1 MANRKPYSPRT
12 VNRHDQDLSN
22 IKPMSK
28 KIKTILVDDERLSR
42 QELKYLLQDYP
53 DIQIID
59 EAENVDEAIEKI
71 HRLQPDL
78 IFLDIEM
85 PEKNGFDLLDELE
98 FIPKIVFVTAY
109 NQYAIQ
115 AFESEAMDYL
125 LKPMKAERLSRTI
138 EKLRAEIQQ
147 TRVSEAV
154 SEGRL
159 PPDKRIFL
167 KDGDKCYFV
176 RLTEIYMIE
185 SVGNYCR
192 FHFGSNRPMIHRS
205 LNKIQERLDPNIFFR
220 ANRQQIINTEYIAD
234 IDSYYKGGM
243 KVVLNNG
250 IELEISTRN
259 SVAFKEMMGI

>member
-1 MANRKPYSPRT
+1 MANRKPYSPRA
-12 VNRHDQDLSN
+12 VDRQYQDLSN
-22 IKPMSK
+22 VKPMSK
-28 KIKTILVDDERLSR
+28 KIKTILVDDERLAR
-42 QELKYLLQDYP
+42 QELKYLLQDYQ

-59 EAENVDEAIEKI
+59 EAENVDDAIEKI

-138 EKLRAEIQQ
+138 EKIRAEIQQ
-147 TRVSEAV
+147 TRISEAV

-192 FHFGSNRPMIHRS
+192 FHFGNNRPMIHRS
-205 LNKIQERLDPNIFFR
+205 LNKIQERLDPNMFFR
-220 ANRQQIINTEYIAD
+220 ANRQQIINTEYIAE

-259 SVAFKEMMGI
+259 SVAFKDMMGI

>member
-1 MANRKPYSPRT
+1 
-12 VNRHDQDLSN
+12 
-22 IKPMSK
+22 MSK
-28 KIKTILVDDERLSR
+28 KIKTILVDDERLAR

-59 EAENVDEAIEKI
+59 EAENVDDAIEKI

-138 EKLRAEIQQ
+138 EKIRAEIQQ
-147 TRVSEAV
+147 TRISEAV

-205 LNKIQERLDPNIFFR
+205 LNKIQERLDPNTFFR
-220 ANRQQIINTEYIAD
+220 ANRQQIINTEYIAE

-259 SVAFKEMMGI
+259 SVAFKDMMGI

>member
-1 MANRKPYSPRT
+1 MANRLPYSPRAG
-12 VNRHDQDLSN
+12 NRHYHDLLN
-22 IKPMSK
+22 LQPMSK
-28 KIKTILVDDERLSR
+28 KIKTILVDDERLAR
-42 QELKYLLQDYP
+42 QELKYLLQEFS

-59 EAENVDEAIEKI
+59 EAENVDEALEKI

-85 PEKNGFDLLDELE
+85 PEKNGFDLLEELE
-98 FIPKIVFVTAY
+98 FVPKVVFVTAY

-115 AFESEAMDYL
+115 AFESEAMDYI
-125 LKPMKAERLSRTI
+125 LKPTKTERLAKTI
-138 EKLRAEIQQ
+138 EKVRSEIQQ
-147 TRVSEAV
+147 ERATAAV

-159 PPDKRIFL
+159 SPDKRIFL
-167 KDGDKCYFV
+167 KDGEKCYFV
-176 RLTEIYMIE
+176 RLSEVFMIE

-192 FHFGSNRPMIHRS
+192 FHFGNNRPMIHRS
-205 LNKIQERLDPNIFFR
+205 LNKIQERLDPTIFLR
-220 ANRQQIINTEYIAD
+220 ANRQQIINTEYIHD

>member
-1 MANRKPYSPRT
+1 MANRKPYSPRA
-12 VNRHDQDLSN
+12 VNRHDQDLST

-42 QELKYLLQDYP
+42 QELRYLLQDYP

-125 LKPMKAERLSRTI
+125 LKPMKAERLSKTI

-220 ANRQQIINTEYIAD
+220 ANRQQIINTEYIAE

-243 KVVLNNG
+243 KIVLNNG

>member
-1 MANRKPYSPRT
+1 MANRKPYSPRA

-42 QELKYLLQDYP
+42 QELRYLLQDYP

-125 LKPMKAERLSRTI
+125 LKPMKAERLSKTI

-192 FHFGSNRPMIHRS
+192 FHFGNNRPMIHRS

>member
-1 MANRKPYSPRT
+1 MANRKPYSPRA

-147 TRVSEAV
+147 TRISEAV

-159 PPDKRIFL
+159 PPDKRIFW

-192 FHFGSNRPMIHRS
+192 FHFGNNRPMIHRS